1 MMFGFLADLLEELY
15 NDWRALA
22 KVIGVLATIVA
33 IFKFFM
39 LYIYPTF
46 SEAFQPY
53 LPTFILINNY
63 LKSSWTIGALQSAI
77 YVYIYLM
84 LFTLIS
90 YIIYNKFENHDVKNT
105 IFDFLVIILV
115 VGPISL
121 WILRFFPETSSLD
134 LAIFFILSLVIPFLF
149 IGLLV
154 ELEDIHLEDIRLF
167 FSKKKSY
174 QELKEVIWEYI
185 SIFDNLN
192 ESRKFLKKHPE
203 LLGEEAESLLEREI
217 SIAVQYENT
226 DLSYLT
232 TPKEK
237 LEDIQNI
244 LQICRTL
251 GPEEAFKEIQRHNI
265 FWARHYLYHDH

>member
-149 IGLLV
+149 IGLL
-154 ELEDIHLEDIRLF
+154 ED
-167 FSKKKSY
+167 SY
-174 QELKEVIWEYI
+174 KPAQ
-185 SIFDNLN
+185 
-192 ESRKFLKKHPE
+192 FL
-203 LLGEEAESLLEREI
+203 I
-217 SIAVQYENT
+217 
-226 DLSYLT
+226 
-232 TPKEK
+232 
-237 LEDIQNI
+237 
-244 LQICRTL
+244 
-251 GPEEAFKEIQRHNI
+251 
-265 FWARHYLYHDH
+265 